1 LREFITAKKK
11 IDLINLI
18 LGLIGGVMLII
29 SGSLIFI
36 ASEQFRMNLE
46 GFGYSLEDAHID
58 PVLFMTPILLTLMWG
73 ILSILL
79 SLIGYFLKR
88 VEKRSFRLFYWLLLG
103 VGIIAMVGNF
113 IIIKPLEYVDLGG
126 HIMLWVPLIKLSGTL
141 FFIDPVL
148 VTIAGVFGLIVK
160 S

>member
-1 LREFITAKKK
+1 MAKKT
-11 IDLINLI
+11 INLMTLI
-18 LGLIGGVMLII
+18 LGLIGGIMLII
-29 SGSLIFI
+29 CGSLIFI
-36 ASEQFRMNLE
+36 ANEQFRMNLE
-46 GFGYSLEDAHID
+46 AFGYTLEDAHIN
-58 PVLFMTPILLTLMWG
+58 PVLFMTPILLTLTWG

-88 VEKRSFRLFYWLLLG
+88 SENRRFQLFYWLLMG

-113 IIIKPLEYVDLGG
+113 MIIKPLEYVDLGG

-160 S
+160 P